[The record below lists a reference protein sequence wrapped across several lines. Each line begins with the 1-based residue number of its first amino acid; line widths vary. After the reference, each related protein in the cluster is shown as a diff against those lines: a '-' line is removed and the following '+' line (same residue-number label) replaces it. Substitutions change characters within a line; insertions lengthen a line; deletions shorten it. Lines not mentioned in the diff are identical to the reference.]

1 MSIRPL
7 AAVLFLSLCFAPGA
21 VSQHLAYEKYR
32 LDNGMTVIL
41 HVDRRLPIV
50 TINTWYRVGSKDEP
64 RGRSGFA
71 HLFEH
76 LMFMGTQRVPG
87 NDFDVL
93 MENGGGSNNAS
104 TTEDR
109 TNYFSSGPA
118 ELLPTLLW
126 LDADRL
132 EDLGRTMTQEK
143 LDRQRDVVRNE
154 IRQNVENTPY
164 QRCGERVF
172 RVMFPQGHPYHEA
185 VYGTHED
192 LEAATVGDVKDFFAT
207 FYVPNNASLVVAGD
221 FDKAQVKPLIQQLFG
236 TLPRGGDV
244 SRKPPFPAALQGV
257 VRTTMLDR
265 VQLPLLK
272 MVWHSPAGYTDGDA
286 EMSLCAM
293 LLTSG
298 KSSRLYRRLVVEE
311 RLATMVSANQDSLS
325 LGGLFTID
333 VSGVPGAD
341 LTEIE
346 RIVDE
351 ELQRLREQPP
361 DATELGRHQAG
372 LELGRLS
379 RLQSLGSVA
388 DSMNRYEFVWGEP
401 DSFER
406 DLDRYRKA
414 TPQGVQRQAQQTLD
428 LARRAIF
435 RVLPEQPERAV
446 SARDRRPGTG
456 GAGSF
461 EVLMPETFQLK
472 NGVAVHYWQRAE
484 LPLMELRILFQDGHT
499 QDASGRAGL
508 AALAATMLQEGTE
521 ELDAPAF
528 ADAMRSLGGSFRTW
542 ADRETANAALSVL
555 QRNFDRAAALAAD
568 ALRRPRLGSAEYERL
583 HRLTLAGLQQADDQ
597 AAVVA
602 NRVGMRV
609 LFGSENAYGWPV
621 GGTVETVTPFSLA
634 DVKQALADLFRPS
647 RAVILL
653 AGSLPRADAQ
663 AVLEKTFGDWQG
675 ERGEIAAAR
684 DLLPAAHQGMRVVIV
699 HRPEAVQTVMRLY
712 APGPRY
718 RTPERLR
725 HRVLATVL
733 GGTFTS
739 RLNQNLREQHGYTY
753 GAGAS
758 WSMAPQSGWFGA
770 AADVRTDVTGASVK
784 ELLGE
789 LRRIAT
795 PEGQVTAD
803 ELKKAQ
809 QTLRTAIV
817 EDAATLAGIVG
828 TAAELV
834 LNGMPFTTV
843 RDDLAALAAM
853 TLAEVN
859 TLARTA
865 VPLENSVLV
874 LVGDRSAIGKQLEPL
889 GLPVALEVDAQ
900 GRALAR

>member
-1 MSIRPL
+1 MSIRSQ
-7 AAVLFLSLCFAPGA
+7 AALLFLSLWLARSA
-21 VSQHLAYEKYR
+21 SAQHLAYEKYR

-41 HVDRRLPIV
+41 HVDHRLPIA

-93 MENGGGSNNAS
+93 MENGGGNNNAS

-164 QRCGERVF
+164 GRCEERVF
-172 RVMFPQGHPYHEA
+172 RVMFPPGHPYHEA

-192 LEAATVGDVKDFFAT
+192 LEAATVVDVKDFFAT

-221 FDKAQVKPLIQQLFG
+221 FDPAQMKPLIQQLFG

-244 SRKPPFPAALQGV
+244 SRKPPVPPALQGV

-298 KSSRLYRRLVVEE
+298 KSSRLYRRLVVDE
-311 RLATMVSANQDSLS
+311 RLATAVSANQDSLS

-333 VSGVPGAD
+333 ISGVPGAD
-341 LTEIE
+341 LDKIE

-351 ELQRLREQPP
+351 EVQRLREEPA

-388 DSMNRYEFVWGEP
+388 DLMNRYEFVWGEP
-401 DSFER
+401 DSFAR
-406 DLDRYRKA
+406 DLDRYRNA
-414 TPQGVQRQAQQTLD
+414 TPQVVQRQAQQTLD
-428 LARRAIF
+428 LARRGIF
-435 RVLPEQPERAV
+435 RVLPEQPERVA
-446 SARDRRPGTG
+446 SARDQRPGPG

-461 EVLMPETFQLK
+461 EVPLPETFQLG
-472 NGVAVHYWQRAE
+472 NGITVHYWQRGE
-484 LPLMELRILFQDGHT
+484 LPLMEMQIQFQAGHT
-499 QDASGRAGL
+499 GDARGREGL
-508 AALAATMLQEGTE
+508 AALAATMLQEGTV

-528 ADAMRSLGGSFRTW
+528 ADAVRSLGGSFRTW
-542 ADRETANAALSVL
+542 ADRETASAALSVL
-555 QRNFDRAAALAAD
+555 QRNFDRAASLAAD
-568 ALRRPRLGSAEYERL
+568 ALRRPRLGSAEYERQ
-583 HRLTLAGLQQADDQ
+583 HRLTLAGLQQDDEEP
-597 AAVVA
+597 AAVA

-609 LFGSENAYGWPV
+609 LFGSENPYGWPV
-621 GGTVETVTPFSLA
+621 GGTVETVAPLSLA
-634 DVKQALADLFRPS
+634 DVKQALADLCRPS

-653 AGSLPRADAQ
+653 AGGLPRARAQ
-663 AVLEKTFGDWQG
+663 AALQQAFGDWKG
-675 ERGEIAAAR
+675 EPTASAEAR
-684 DLLPAAHQGMRVVIV
+684 DLSPAAHLGMRVVIV
-699 HRPEAVQTVMRLY
+699 HRPEAVQTVVRLY

-718 RTPERLR
+718 RTAERLR
-725 HRVLATVL
+725 YQVLATVL

-758 WSMAPQSGWFGA
+758 WSMAPQSGWFRA
-770 AADVRTDVTGASVK
+770 AADVRTDVTGAAVK
-784 ELLGE
+784 ELLAE
-789 LRRIAT
+789 LRRINT
-795 PEGQVTAD
+795 HEGQVTAD
-803 ELKKAQ
+803 EMKKAQ
-809 QTLRTAIV
+809 QTMRTSIV
-817 EDAATLAGIVG
+817 EEAATLSGIVG
-828 TAAELV
+828 TAAELL
-834 LNGMPFTTV
+834 LNGMPFTTT
-843 RDDLAALAAM
+843 RDDLAAIAAM

-865 VPLENSVLV
+865 VPLDASVLV
-874 LVGDRSAIGKQLEPL
+874 LVGDRDAIGKQLQPL
-889 GLPVALEVDAQ
+889 GLPASVELDAQ
-900 GRALAR
+900 GRTVAR